1 MNKRRYGKM
10 KIIGLSVVMA
20 LSMVT
25 AFVTPI
31 SAATKLGDPGSG
43 GGAGTGMVSP
53 MDAMGVRGVMGTGK
67 YTTDVDNGIYY
78 VSVQDVAGRWG
89 EGTYTIATGSGHPVP
104 NRNVLYG
111 GADHD
116 PGSTYLTVRVY
127 DAGREYVSTTG
138 GPAPSAGYIVT
149 ALDGCS
155 PATTGAGNEVHTTW
169 TTDEGLLICQA
180 IAVAGTTP
188 DDSMVRV
195 TTTVTN
201 NDAVTHRVG
210 IRYLWDLMI
219 DEEDGSWFA
228 ERYHSYHTSDWIETE
243 CEWASPTFRRYN
255 ATNDP
260 NSSIF
265 TIVGTSRGIGKL
277 SPEPTAPDLL
287 QFAAWGSSGDGVF
300 DHAFDYTPTGQTL
313 AGAGADSAIAYYWGN
328 TEANAMELAPGGSVS
343 VTQYLQAIPPP
354 PRDIPILTHLGV
366 LVLVG
371 LLALIGA
378 GAIVKEREG

>member
-1 MNKRRYGKM
+1 MNNRRYGKM
-10 KIIGLSVVMA
+10 KMIVLAVVMA
-20 LSMVT
+20 LSIVT
-25 AFVTPI
+25 AFATPI
-31 SAATKLGDPGSG
+31 LAATKLGDPGSG
-43 GGAGTGMVSP
+43 GDAGTGMVSP
-53 MDAMGVRGVMGTGK
+53 MDAMGAMGTGK
-67 YTTDVDNGIYY
+67 YTTDVDNGIYH

-127 DAGREYVSTTG
+127 DTGREYVSTTG
-138 GPAPSAGYIVT
+138 GPVPSTGYTVT

-155 PATTGAGNEVHTTW
+155 PTTNGAGNEVHTTW
-169 TTDEGLLICQA
+169 TTDEGLSICQV

-188 DDSMVRV
+188 DDSIVRV

-201 NDAVTHRVG
+201 NDAGTHRVG

-219 DEEDGSWFA
+219 GEEDGSWFA
-228 ERYHSYHTSDWIETE
+228 GRYPDSDWIDTE
-243 CEWASPTFRRYN
+243 CEWDSPTFRRYN
-255 ATNDP
+255 TTNDP

-265 TIVGTSRGIGKL
+265 TIVGTSRGIGEL
-277 SPEPTAPDLL
+277 SPQPTAPDLL
-287 QFAAWGSSGDGVF
+287 QFAAWGSLGDGVF

-313 AGAGADSAIAYYWGN
+313 AGPGADSAIAYYWGN
-328 TEANAMELAPGGSVS
+328 SEANAMELAPGGSVS

-354 PRDIPILTHLGV
+354 PRDIPLLTHLGV

-378 GAIVKEREG
+378 GAIVRKR